1 MAAAVRDAVWEE
13 IAGRADEL
21 LDLCAECV
29 RIPAVNPPGDTTA
42 IAARAR
48 AYLEA
53 AGFAVDVHAPHAGAP
68 NLIATLG
75 RTGARPR
82 LVVNGHLDT
91 FPVAAGDW
99 RHGSPF
105 SGALEDGRIYGC
117 GASDMRGGLAAIL
130 FAAAV
135 VKARE
140 DEFAG
145 RVTVA
150 LVSDEETGGRVG
162 TGWLLEHVD
171 AMRADGCLVADQC
184 GTDRVAVGE
193 KGICFLSLRTTG
205 RSSHAA
211 YGSADS
217 ANHRLLAVLAA
228 VRELERLAPP
238 DAPPQ
243 QVGLDDRVTVNV
255 GRIEGGVSPNLVADS
270 ALARVDV
277 RLPVWL
283 TSERLLAEAEHAI
296 ERAGV
301 ACELT
306 VDLLAEPSI
315 SPLEAP
321 VVQSALAAGRRAVGR
336 DARPVVRLG
345 ASDARLFRAAGIPTA
360 VYGPAPHAMGDVDE
374 FVRCD
379 EVVATAQ
386 VHAAAMLDALLGA
399 PGP

>member
-1 MAAAVRDAVWEE
+1 MAAAVRDAVWDE

-29 RIPAVNPPGDTTA
+29 RIPAVNPPGDTRA
-42 IAARAR
+42 IAAHAR

-53 AGFAVDVHAPHAGAP
+53 AGFAVAVHAPQPDAP
-68 NLIATLG
+68 NVVTTLG
-75 RTGARPR
+75 PADARPR
-82 LVVNGHLDT
+82 LVVNAHLDT

-99 RHGSPF
+99 RHGGPF
-105 SGALEDGRIYGC
+105 SGAREDGRIYGC

-135 VKARE
+135 LKLRE
-140 DEFAG
+140 DEFSG

-150 LVSDEETGGRVG
+150 LVSDEETGGRLG
-162 TGWLLEHVD
+162 TGWLLDHVD
-171 AMRADGCLVADQC
+171 AVRADGCLVADQC

-217 ANHRLLAVLAA
+217 ANHRLLAALAA
-228 VRELERLAPP
+228 VRELERLAPAE
-238 DAPPQ
+238 APSQ
-243 QVGLDDRVTVNV
+243 EVGLDDRVTVNV
-255 GRIEGGVSPNLVADS
+255 GRIEGGRSPNLVADG

-283 TSERLLAEAEHAI
+283 TSERLLAEAERAI
-296 ERAGV
+296 ERTGV

-306 VDLLAEPSI
+306 VDLLAEASI
-315 SPLEAP
+315 SSVDAP
-321 VVQSALAAGRRAVGR
+321 VVRSALAAARRALGR

-360 VYGPAPHAMGDVDE
+360 VYGPAPNAMGDVDE

-386 VHAAAMLDALLGA
+386 VHAAVMLDALLGA
-399 PGP
+399 RSA

>member
-1 MAAAVRDAVWEE
+1 MAAAVRDAVSEE

-42 IAARAR
+42 IAAHAR

-53 AGFAVDVHAPHAGAP
+53 AGFAVDVHAPQPGAP
-68 NLIATLG
+68 NLVATLG
-75 RTGARPR
+75 RADARPG

-99 RHGSPF
+99 HHGGPF
-105 SGALEDGRIYGC
+105 SGAREDGRIYGC

-130 FAAAV
+130 FAAAIL
-135 VKARE
+135 KPRDHA
-140 DEFAG
+140 FSG

-150 LVSDEETGGRVG
+150 LVSDEETGGLFG
-162 TGWLLEHVD
+162 TGWLLEHVE

-193 KGICFLSLRTTG
+193 KGICFLSLRTSG

-217 ANHRLLAVLAA
+217 ANHRLLAALAA
-228 VRELERLAPP
+228 VRRLERLRPP
-238 DAPPQ
+238 DAPGGEL
-243 QVGLDDRVTVNV
+243 GLEDRVTVNV
-255 GRIEGGVSPNLVADS
+255 GRIAGGVSPNLVADG

-277 RLPVWL
+277 RVPVWL
-283 TSERLLAEAEHAI
+283 TSERLLAEAERAI
-296 ERAGV
+296 ERSGV

-306 VDLLAEPSI
+306 VDLVAEPSI

-321 VVQSALAAGRRAVGR
+321 VVRSALAAARRALGH
-336 DARPVVRLG
+336 DAPPVVRLG

-360 VYGPAPHAMGDVDE
+360 VYGPAPNAMGDVDE

-386 VHAAAMLDALLGA
+386 VHAAVMLDTLVGA
-399 PGP
+399 REA